1 MRCWKQG
8 SILKALALCILLA
21 SSASHSDID
30 IDSAKRFQLTVESQT
45 VEQALRSL
53 ANASGRQLLFPYDQI
68 EALKVISMSGRYT
81 LEEALSIILKD
92 TSLSG
97 ELTTEGVIL
106 VTPIQKKSDR
116 GSEMNSKKKI
126 LAATIGFFVGA
137 GGAHGGWLRRRWWE
151 VVDWLLEEVV
161 VTAQKREERLIDV
174 PISISRLAR
183 IA

>member
-21 SSASHSDID
+21 SSASHSG
-30 IDSAKRFQLTVESQT
+30 SAERYQLNVESQT
-45 VEQALRSL
+45 LEQALRSL
-53 ANASGRQLLFPYDQI
+53 ANASGRQLLFPYDQM
-68 EALKVISMSGRYT
+68 EALKSISISGRYT
-81 LEEALSIILKD
+81 LEEALGIILKD

-126 LAATIGFFVGA
+126 LAATIGLFMGGA
-137 GGAHGGWLRRRWWE
+137 GAVYWRKRRVVVRSWIGCWRRWWLRRRS
-151 VVDWLLEEVV
+151 VSK
-161 VTAQKREERLIDV
+161 TYRMCRLV
-174 PISISRLAR
+174 F
-183 IA
+183 